1 MQHSSLIYVA
11 GPEGMYGAGEAPIR
25 LHQRH
30 LACENTVFQVCLDHI
45 SGADGQEV
53 MQYLSIFP
61 KHRSAD
67 SVTGV
72 GILPVRDGRYGLIRI
87 FRHPMGRWSWEI
99 PRGMIDEGE
108 DPAQSALRE
117 LREETGYAV
126 LPAQITEIGT
136 AAPAAA
142 LVAARIKLF
151 VAALA
156 PSDVAGNADS
166 ELGLGETRFFSHA
179 EIVDMIFSGQLEDA
193 CTLAALLMHTM
204 VPLRPADA
212 GDSA

>member
-1 MQHSSLIYVA
+1 MDGA
-11 GPEGMYGAGEAPIR
+11 EGTPIR

-30 LACENTVFQVCLDHI
+30 LICENTVFQVCVDHI

-61 KHRSAD
+61 RHHSAN
-67 SVTGV
+67 SVAGV
-72 GILPVRDGRYGLIRI
+72 GILPVRDGKYGLIRM
-87 FRHPMGRWSWEI
+87 FRHPMGRWSWEM

-108 DPAQSALRE
+108 DPAQAALRE

-126 LPAQITEIGT
+126 LPAQITEVGA

-156 PSDVAGNADS
+156 PGDVAGNADS

-179 EIVDMIFSGQLEDA
+179 EIVDMISSGQLEDA
-193 CTLAALLMHTM
+193 CTLAALLLHMI
-204 VPLRPADA
+204 VKVRPVDA
-212 GDSA
+212 GRSA